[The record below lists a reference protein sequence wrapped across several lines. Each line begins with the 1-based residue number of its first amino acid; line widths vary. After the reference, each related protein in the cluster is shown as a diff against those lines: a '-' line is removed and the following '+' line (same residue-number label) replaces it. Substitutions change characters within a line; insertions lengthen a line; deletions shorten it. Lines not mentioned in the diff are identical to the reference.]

1 VKHPKLWR
9 KKRGGRLV
17 GSFHATIAGKDV
29 NLGTS
34 DAEEATARLR
44 AAIKKG
50 KRTFPDELAEAAA
63 AVDGVP
69 EAPPAA
75 PPPLATPPDPQAQPI
90 VPDAVIPPQRQLPPV
105 GSAEDARA
113 EAEATNAAA
122 ADVDGQAANDN
133 AGGEGAAPPFPP
145 EFLDQMLATGAL
157 VIVDLQLQLQAY
169 AIKRGLKVQAGPI
182 APDNVFRQQ
191 ASQAW
196 AAQLKTWFP
205 SVSALPPWGAA
216 LLLPLACVPAQLEG
230 STPLPD
236 EETKEK
242 PADPP
247 AQEAA

>member
-1 VKHPKLWR
+1 MKLPKLWR

-17 GSFHATIAGKDV
+17 GSYHATIDGADV

-34 DAEEATARLR
+34 DADEATKRLR
-44 AAIKKG
+44 AALKKG
-50 KRTFPDELAEAAA
+50 KRAFPDEMQEAAD

-69 EAPPAA
+69 DAPPAA
-75 PPPLATPPDPQAQPI
+75 PAPFPAPPDPQAPGI
-90 VPDAVIPPQRQLPPV
+90 VPDAVIPPSRHLPAA

-122 ADVDGQAANDN
+122 ADVGGQPANDN
-133 AGGEGAAPPFPP
+133 AGDGAPPPFPP
-145 EFLDQMLATGAL
+145 EFLDQLLATGAL
-157 VIVDLQLQLQAY
+157 VIVDLQIQLQAY
-169 AIKRGLKVQAGPI
+169 AIKRALKVQPGPVP
-182 APDNVFRQQ
+182 ADHVCRHQ

-205 SVSALPPWGAA
+205 SAAQLPPWGAA

-230 STPLPD
+230 ATPLPK
-236 EETKEK
+236 ETAEK
-242 PADPP
+242 PAEEP